1 MKIWQ
6 RLRTYVINNTMNE
19 LSKEDKQFLKSL
31 HTPYKIQDFLDSIS
45 FNLEE
50 NGPTNMSPK
59 RVLKERKAHCIEGA
73 LLAGICLWLNK
84 KQPLI
89 VSLKV
94 KQSDYD
100 HIIVLYKE
108 NGYYGAISKTNHSV
122 LRFRDPVYK
131 NVRELVMSYFHE
143 YFLLGT
149 GEKTLLGYTKPINI
163 KKFGTKWIGRDD
175 NLEDIAEQIYDTPII
190 EIVPKENKKN
200 LRNAHEVEQEAA
212 KVAEWPNSSAAKVS

>member
-1 MKIWQ
+1 MK
-6 RLRTYVINNTMNE
+6 E
-19 LSKEDKQFLKSL
+19 LNKEEKQFLKSL
-31 HTPYKIQDFLDSIS
+31 NTPHKIQDFLDSIS

-50 NGPTNMSPK
+50 NGETCMSPK
-59 RVLKERKAHCIEGA
+59 RVLKEKKAHCIEAA
-73 LLAGICLWLNK
+73 LLAGVCLWLNK

-94 KQSDYD
+94 KLSDYD

-108 NGYYGAISKTNHSV
+108 NGYYGAISKTNHNV

-143 YFLLGT
+143 YFLVDT

-163 KKFGTKWIGRDD
+163 KKFGTKWIERED
-175 NLEDIAEQIYDTPII
+175 NLWDIAENIYDTPVI
-190 EIVPKENKKN
+190 EIVPKENKKK
-200 LRNAHEVEQEAA
+200 LRLAHELEQDAA
-212 KVAEWPNSSAAKVS
+212 KIAEWTTPTQ